1 MPLKILPILRP
12 AFRAIAG
19 ALLTLGLLAGCS
31 KEKKQDRLL
40 ESADKYF
47 DAGEYD
53 KARIAGDTR
62 SARTMALEA
71 LELDPAHPKALLL
84 VAETSFSEEERAS
97 LRTRLEELSK
107 SSPSRPPGTSPPHP
121 SPSARATFPPPRTT

>member
-1 MPLKILPILRP
+1 MIHMPLKILPLLRP

-53 KARIAGDTR
+53 K
-62 SARTMALEA
+62 
-71 LELDPAHPKALLL
+71 
-84 VAETSFSEEERAS
+84 
-97 LRTRLEELSK
+97 TRLEELSK